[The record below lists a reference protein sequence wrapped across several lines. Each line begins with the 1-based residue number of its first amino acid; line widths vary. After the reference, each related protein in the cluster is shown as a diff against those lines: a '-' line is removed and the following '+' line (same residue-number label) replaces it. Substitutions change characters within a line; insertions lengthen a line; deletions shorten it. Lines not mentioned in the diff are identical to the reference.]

1 MDEISHRANYDVM
14 IRSSTTIQRII
25 TTEKGVA
32 IDFDSVSKDSKTQS
46 KELYTWGQAEA
57 EDIKDGECYRL

>member
-1 MDEISHRANYDVM
+1 M
-14 IRSSTTIQRII
+14 QKII

-32 IDFDSVSKDSKTQS
+32 IDYDSVSRNAKTQS

-57 EDIKDGECYRL
+57 EDIKDGELLLLLIDLVTLLMTAAS